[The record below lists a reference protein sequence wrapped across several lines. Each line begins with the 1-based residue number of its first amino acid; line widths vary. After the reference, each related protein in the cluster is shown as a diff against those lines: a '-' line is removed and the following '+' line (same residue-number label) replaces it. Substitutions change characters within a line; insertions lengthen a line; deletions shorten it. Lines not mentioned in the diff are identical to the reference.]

1 MKTYFY
7 FSVNDKTKEPI
18 NKIQSNN
25 ELEAVETFASM
36 KKLTVDEF
44 THLFNVQVYEK
55 VSNKTPI

>member
-7 FSVNDKTKEPI
+7 FSVNNTTKEPI
-18 NKIQSNN
+18 NKIQANS

-44 THLFNVQVYEK
+44 THLFNVKVYEK

>member
-18 NKIQSNN
+18 NKIQSNS

-44 THLFNVQVYEK
+44 THLFNVKVYEK

>member
-18 NKIQSNN
+18 NKTQAHS